1 MEASALF
8 PEMERRVLG
17 NGHDV
22 FLGMLPGALR
32 VQGDAFEDLWN
43 SHPRERPLIYIHGKR
58 VATPRWQVAY
68 GRDYHFSGTTSR
80 ALPIPPAVHA
90 LLDWARAHIDDR
102 LDGALVNWYD
112 GTLGHYIGAHRDS
125 TRDIIVGS
133 PYVTLS
139 FGEQRAMRFRPWKGR
154 GFMDIPAIH
163 GSVIVIPYTT
173 NESWTHEV
181 PRTKRAGGRRISLTL
196 RAFD

>member
-1 MEASALF
+1 
-8 PEMERRVLG
+8 MERRVLG
-17 NGHDV
+17 AGQDV
-22 FLGMLPGALR
+22 FLGTLPEALK
-32 VQGDAFEDLWN
+32 VQGDAFENLWN
-43 SHPRERPLIYIHGKR
+43 LHPGERPVIHMHGKR
-58 VATPRWQVAY
+58 VAIPRWQLAY

-80 ALPIPPAVHA
+80 ALPIPPAVEP
-90 LLDWARAHIDDR
+90 LLEWARANIDGR
-102 LDGALVNWYD
+102 VDGVLVNWYD

-125 TRDIIVGS
+125 TRGIIVSS

-139 FGEQRAMRFRPWKGR
+139 FGEERTMRFRPWKGR
-154 GFMDIPAIH
+154 GFLDIPAVH

-181 PRTKRAGGRRISLTL
+181 PRTKRARGRRISLTL